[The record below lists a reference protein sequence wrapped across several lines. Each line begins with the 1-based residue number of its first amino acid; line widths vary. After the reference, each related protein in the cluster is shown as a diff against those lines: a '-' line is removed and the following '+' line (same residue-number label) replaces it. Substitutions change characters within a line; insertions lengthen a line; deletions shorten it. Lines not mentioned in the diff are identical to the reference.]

1 MRNFVFNKAMELRRD
16 TLKTI
21 VSLYEKDLLREK
33 FPKLVREILPGD
45 NPVYRNNI
53 YREREILK
61 QRIKIYL
68 DFDYEKT
75 RDLELFELV
84 NHLDSK
90 FFYKEDKLRGKH
102 KYVRVIKEACDVCPS
117 GKYYATDLCRN
128 CIAHNCTNV
137 CPRDAIVFDDGRAKI
152 IPEKCIG
159 CGLCAKSCDYY
170 AIVKLERPCERACT
184 LNAITK
190 DENGAADIN
199 KDKCVACGAC
209 HVACPFGAIESP
221 TQVLDVVHSIK
232 NKDDVVAIYAPAIV
246 SQFGH
251 TVTPGKIK
259 SLFKNLGFSDAMEVA
274 VGADM
279 VAEEEAEIMKKN
291 PGKMTTSC
299 CPSFYSYIKKHQ
311 PEMEKYISHAPS
323 PMAKLAE
330 HIKEKYPDKK
340 IAFIGPCIAKK
351 MEADKYNVLKDKKI
365 VDYVLTFT
373 DVASWIEARELDI
386 STLPED
392 DVLGTS
398 FGWGFAHTGGVANAV
413 AEKLD
418 EDVKVIHMNG
428 LAEGKESFA
437 AFEKSGDYTL
447 LEGMGCRGGCI
458 AGPSILQNPK
468 VARVMLMKVGSKK

>member
-1 MRNFVFNKAMELRRD
+1 MRNFVFNKAMELRRN

-84 NHLDSK
+84 DHLDSK
-90 FFYKEDKLRGKH
+90 FFRKKDELRGKN

-137 CPRDAIVFDDGRAKI
+137 CPRDAIVFEEGRAKI

-184 LNAITK
+184 LDAITK
-190 DENGAADIN
+190 DEKGAADI
-199 KDKCVACGAC
+199 DMEKCVACGAC

-221 TQVLDVVHSIK
+221 TQILDVVHAIK
-232 NKDDVVAIYAPAIV
+232 NKEDVVAIYAPAIV

-251 TVTPGKIK
+251 AISPGKIK
-259 SLFKNLGFSDAMEVA
+259 SLFKKLGFSDAIEVA

-279 VAEEEAEIMKKN
+279 VAEEEAEIMKEN

-299 CPSFYSYIKKHQ
+299 CPAFYSYIKKHQ

-323 PMAKLAE
+323 PMAALAE
-330 HIKEKYPDKK
+330 HLKEKYPGKK

-351 MEADKYNVLKDKKI
+351 MEADKYNFLKDKKI

-373 DVASWIEARELDI
+373 DIASWIDARDI
-386 STLPED
+386 DMPNLPEEE
-392 DVLGTS
+392 VLGTS
-398 FGWGFAHTGGVANAV
+398 CGWGFAHTGGVANAV
-413 AEKLD
+413 ARRLEK
-418 EDVKVIHMNG
+418 EVTVIHMNG

-437 AFEKSGDYTL
+437 AFEKAGDDTL

>member
-1 MRNFVFNKAMELRRD
+1 MRNFVFNKAMELRRN

-84 NHLDSK
+84 DHLDSK
-90 FFYKEDKLRGKH
+90 FFRKKDELRGRN

-137 CPRDAIVFDDGRAKI
+137 CPRDAIVFEEGRAKI

-184 LNAITK
+184 LDAITK
-190 DENGAADIN
+190 DEKGAADI
-199 KDKCVACGAC
+199 DMEKCVACGAC

-221 TQVLDVVHSIK
+221 TQILDVVHAIK
-232 NKDDVVAIYAPAIV
+232 NKEDVVAIYAPAIV

-251 TVTPGKIK
+251 AISPGKIK
-259 SLFKNLGFSDAMEVA
+259 SLFKKLGFSDAIEVA

-279 VAEEEAEIMKKN
+279 VAEEEAEIMKEN

-299 CPSFYSYIKKHQ
+299 CPAFYSYIKKHQ

-323 PMAKLAE
+323 PMAALAE
-330 HIKEKYPDKK
+330 HLKEKYPGKK

-351 MEADKYNVLKDKKI
+351 MEADKYNFLKDKKI

-373 DVASWIEARELDI
+373 DIASWIDARDI
-386 STLPED
+386 DMPNLPEE

-398 FGWGFAHTGGVANAV
+398 CGWGFAHTGGVANAV
-413 AEKLD
+413 ARRLEK
-418 EDVKVIHMNG
+418 EVTVIHMNG

-437 AFEKSGDYTL
+437 AFEKAGDDTL

>member
-1 MRNFVFNKAMELRRD
+1 MRNFVFNKAMELRRN

-84 NHLDSK
+84 DHLDSK
-90 FFYKEDKLRGKH
+90 FFRKKDELRGRN

-137 CPRDAIVFDDGRAKI
+137 CPRDAIVFEEGRAKI

-184 LNAITK
+184 LDAITK
-190 DENGAADIN
+190 DEKGAADI
-199 KDKCVACGAC
+199 DMEKCVACGAC

-221 TQVLDVVHSIK
+221 TQILDVVHAIK
-232 NKDDVVAIYAPAIV
+232 NKEDVVAIYAPAIV

-251 TVTPGKIK
+251 AISPGKIK
-259 SLFKNLGFSDAMEVA
+259 SLFKKLGFSDAIEVA

-279 VAEEEAEIMKKN
+279 VAEEEAEIMKEN

-299 CPSFYSYIKKHQ
+299 CPAFYSYIKKHQ

-323 PMAKLAE
+323 PMAALAE
-330 HIKEKYPDKK
+330 HLKEKYPGKK
-340 IAFIGPCIAKK
+340 NSVYRTMYC
-351 MEADKYNVLKDKKI
+351 
-365 VDYVLTFT
+365 
-373 DVASWIEARELDI
+373 
-386 STLPED
+386 
-392 DVLGTS
+392 
-398 FGWGFAHTGGVANAV
+398 
-413 AEKLD
+413 
-418 EDVKVIHMNG
+418 
-428 LAEGKESFA
+428 
-437 AFEKSGDYTL
+437 
-447 LEGMGCRGGCI
+447 
-458 AGPSILQNPK
+458 
-468 VARVMLMKVGSKK
+468 

>member
-33 FPKLVREILPGD
+33 FPKLVRKILPGD

-84 NHLDSK
+84 DHLDSS
-90 FFYKEDKLRGKH
+90 FFHKNDELRGKH

-117 GKYYATDLCRN
+117 GKFYATDLCRN

-137 CPRDAIVFDDGRAKI
+137 CPRDAIVFEEGRAKI

-170 AIVKLERPCERACT
+170 AIVKLERPCERACS
-184 LNAITK
+184 LDAITK
-190 DENGAADIN
+190 DEKGAADIDM
-199 KDKCVACGAC
+199 DKCVACGAC

-221 TQVLDVVHSIK
+221 TQVLDTVHAIK
-232 NKDDVVAIYAPAIV
+232 NKEEIIAIYAPAIV

-251 TVTPGKIK
+251 TVSAGKIK
-259 SLFKNLGFSDAMEVA
+259 TLFKKLGFSDAIEAA

-279 VAEEEAEIMKKN
+279 VAEEEAEMINNN
-291 PGKMTTSC
+291 PDKMTTSC
-299 CPSFYSYIKKHQ
+299 CPAFYSYIKKHQ
-311 PEMEKYISHAPS
+311 PNMEKYISHAPS
-323 PMAKLAE
+323 PMAALAE
-330 HIKEKYPDKK
+330 HLKDKYPYKK

-351 MEADKYNVLKDKKI
+351 MEADKYNFLKNKKI
-365 VDYVLTFT
+365 IDYVLTFT
-373 DVASWIEARELDI
+373 DVASWIDARGWDL
-386 STLPED
+386 SALYED
-392 DVLGTS
+392 EVLGTS

-413 AEKLD
+413 SEKL
-418 EDVKVIHMNG
+418 EKDVTVIHMNG

-437 AFEKSGDYTL
+437 AFEKAGDYTL